1 MNLGLHETIPLCFA
15 NQSIPRITSMPVD
28 SKIVMSAVN
37 NCPSKTNFTPLH
49 SNVLLFSPSGE
60 LVKIGLGRGL
70 VRNDLFLTNLV
81 EIYENGAPVSNTTVA
96 KTESIR
102 NLPSAMSGT
111 LQHPRW

>member
-15 NQSIPRITSMPVD
+15 KQSIPKITSMPEDCRTV
-28 SKIVMSAVN
+28 KSAMN

-70 VRNDLFLTNLV
+70 VGNDLF
-81 EIYENGAPVSNTTVA
+81 
-96 KTESIR
+96 
-102 NLPSAMSGT
+102 
-111 LQHPRW
+111 